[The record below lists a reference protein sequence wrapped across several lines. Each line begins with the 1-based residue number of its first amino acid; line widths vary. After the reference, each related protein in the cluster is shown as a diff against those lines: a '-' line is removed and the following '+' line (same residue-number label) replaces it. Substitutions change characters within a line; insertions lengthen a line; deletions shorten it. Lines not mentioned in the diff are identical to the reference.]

1 VRLRTAYVVVNLLF
15 VCATAAGAELP
26 HDLSKWVPAKFHNAR
41 NTPVI
46 VVPYLPGESLG
57 AFDPLLNRIFIL
69 PPNPNDPTPDETL
82 AHEVG
87 HAIWFQD
94 LSVWQK
100 RAWCKQHNRELARGK
115 DMTIAVMVY
124 PTSCAHSF
132 AEAFGEYETEP
143 KVMRS
148 GAIEVYLFFRLLTGS
163 EPFNN

>member
-1 VRLRTAYVVVNLLF
+1 MKIAYVVLNLLF

-26 HDLSKWVPAKFHNAR
+26 HDLSKWVPAKFRNAR
-41 NTPVI
+41 STPVI
-46 VVPYLPGESLG
+46 VTPTLPGDALG
-57 AFDPLLNRIFIL
+57 FFDPLMDRIFIL
-69 PPNPNDPTPDETL
+69 PPSSADKTPDATL

-94 LSVWQK
+94 LSIWQK
-100 RAWCKQHNRELARGK
+100 RAWCKQHNKELTRGK
-115 DMTIAVMVY
+115 DMNIAVMVY

-132 AEAFGEYETEP
+132 AEAFSEYETEP